1 MSAKQLCDALAAAGF
16 DGDGP
21 LDPDSLEWA
30 FLQGDDSRRMLA
42 WISARLR
49 PGNVISATDLDLY
62 GPPDSRRNARALV
75 NPVISG

>member
-42 WISARLR
+42 WISAR
-49 PGNVISATDLDLY
+49 ATSSPPPTWSCTD
-62 GPPDSRRNARALV
+62 PDSR
-75 NPVISG
+75 